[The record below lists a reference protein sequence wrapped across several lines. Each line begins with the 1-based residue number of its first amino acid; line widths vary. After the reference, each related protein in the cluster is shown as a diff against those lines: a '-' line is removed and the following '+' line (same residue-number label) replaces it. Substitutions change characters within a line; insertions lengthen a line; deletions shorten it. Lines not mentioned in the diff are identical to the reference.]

1 MTSLQCIWWFTS
13 IFKWHC
19 ILTIKLC
26 LCNNA
31 VKECLSHFVETIF
44 QNNDFNFIN
53 VSGAPYDLSCSTTQN
68 VNASRLC
75 STYLLR
81 STFKL
86 HRSKLLLVVLWERA
100 VSKKSRNVT
109 NGKKKCFQ
117 QFFFINI
124 VHLDCCLLFSCGFLV
139 FKETVVLCQWERWK
153 QIWFYQ
159 TSCLRLNYDLSDE
172 GLALETSGF

>member
-86 HRSKLLLVVLWERA
+86 HRSKLLLVVFWERA

-109 NGKKKCFQ
+109 NGKNNILNKMEYRLLKLKKKRIQYFIIQ
-117 QFFFINI
+117 HFFF
-124 VHLDCCLLFSCGFLV
+124 LLFTAIPLILIPS
-139 FKETVVLCQWERWK
+139 
-153 QIWFYQ
+153 
-159 TSCLRLNYDLSDE
+159 
-172 GLALETSGF
+172 

>member
-26 LCNNA
+26 LCNNV

-86 HRSKLLLVVLWERA
+86 HWSKLLLVVLWERA
-100 VSKKSRNVT
+100 VLKKSRNVT
-109 NGKKKCFQ
+109 SGKKNILNKMEYRLLKLKKKRIQ
-117 QFFFINI
+117 HSFFSIIYCNTSDTNTMLI
-124 VHLDCCLLFSCGFLV
+124 LFLNQFLV
-139 FKETVVLCQWERWK
+139 FFLIWAWIRGMRETE
-153 QIWFYQ
+153 ID
-159 TSCLRLNYDLSDE
+159 LNKS
-172 GLALETSGF
+172 S